1 MIERYAYL
9 WLRYRRFR
17 RFLAD
22 TADGPHI
29 QHEVLFA
36 KLRRNAASRFGKAH
50 RFEKIRTVDDFRRQV
65 PITTYEYYRPYIEQL
80 KQGRIDAMFGPG
92 TRLLMFAMTSGT
104 TSEPKYI
111 PITDHFFREYRLGWN
126 LWGLR
131 LYWDHK
137 DLVRKKTIKL
147 ASDWRQFRT
156 PAGIPCG
163 NISGLVAETAPLVA
177 RTRFLL
183 PRELIRIHDPL
194 AKHYT
199 ALRLALVSKNV
210 GLIGTANPS
219 TLVEFARLADA
230 HREDLL
236 RDIHDGTLRRDLP
249 VPAEVRKLLARR
261 LRPKPKRARELEA
274 IIGRHQRLYLPEVW
288 PRLSLLAVWLGGS
301 VSVYV
306 PQVREYYGQVAL
318 RDHGLSASEGHM
330 AIPIED
336 GTSTGVLEYVTHFF
350 EFIPEQEHGR
360 PHATVLEAHQLE
372 EGKNYYI
379 LITNSAGLYRYDI
392 HDVIQCT
399 GFVGRVPLVKFL
411 NKGAHFSSITGEK
424 LTEAQVVDAVSKVFS
439 QLRLKLGHFTV
450 APVMEDRP
458 RYVLLLEP
466 GPYCGMEEHL
476 AASVNA
482 ELARLNWEYAN
493 RLETQR
499 LNPLAVRIVPRGTW
513 EAFRARRIAQRG
525 NLEEYKHPCLV
536 GNLDFVDQLPAVASA
551 PVRRPYLADRR
562 QPA

>member
-9 WLRYRRFR
+9 WFRYRRVR
-17 RFLAD
+17 RFLAE
-22 TADGPHI
+22 TEFGPRI
-29 QHEVLFA
+29 QQRVLFE
-36 KLRRNAASRFGKAH
+36 KLRRNAASRFGKEH
-50 RFEKIRTVDDFRRQV
+50 RFDRIRTVDDFRRQV
-65 PITTYEYYRPYIEQL
+65 PISTYDYYRPYIEQV
-80 KQGRIDAMFGPG
+80 KQGRLEAMFGPG

-111 PITDHFFREYRLGWN
+111 PITDSFFREYRLGWN

-147 ASDWRQFRT
+147 ASDWQQFHT
-156 PAGIPCG
+156 AGGIPCG
-163 NISGLVAETAPLVA
+163 NISGLVAETVPLVA

-183 PRELIRIHDPL
+183 PKALIKIHDPA

-199 ALRLALVSKNV
+199 ALRLALASAQV
-210 GLIGTANPS
+210 GMIGTANPS
-219 TLVEFARLADA
+219 TLVEFARFADR

-236 RDIHDGTLRRDLP
+236 RDICNGTLHADFD
-249 VPAEVRKLLARR
+249 VPAEVRQS
-261 LRPKPKRARELEA
+261 LRPHLKPQPRRARELEA
-274 IIGRHQRLYLPEVW
+274 IIGRHGRLYLPEVW
-288 PRLSLLAVWLGGS
+288 PQLSVLAVWLGGS
-301 VSVYV
+301 VGVYV
-306 PQVREYYGQVAL
+306 PLVQQYYGQVPL

-336 GTSTGVLEYVTHFF
+336 GTSTGVLEYVSHYF
-350 EFIPEQEHGR
+350 EFVPAEEHGR
-360 PHATVLEAHQLE
+360 PHPTVLEAHELE
-372 EGKNYYI
+372 EGKDYFI

-392 HDVIQCT
+392 HDVVRCT
-399 GFVGRVPLVKFL
+399 GFYGRVPMVRFL
-411 NKGAHFSSITGEK
+411 NKGVHFSSITGEK
-424 LTEAQVVDAVSKVFS
+424 LTEAQVVAAVGRAFGRLG
-439 QLRLKLGHFTV
+439 LRVDYFTV

-458 RYVLLLEP
+458 RYLLLLETGACP
-466 GPYCGMEEHL
+466 GVEEHL

-493 RLETQR
+493 RLETRR
-499 LNPLAVRIVPRGTW
+499 LNPLKIRLLPQGTW
-513 EAFRARRIAQRG
+513 AAFRAQRIAQRG

-536 GNLDFVDQLPAVASA
+536 GDLAFVGQLSSIRP
-551 PVRRPYLADRR
+551 PQVRRPHMADRR